1 MSNTRPQAYQRLA
14 ELLIGSRI
22 SMALRVVAEHQI
34 ADHLA
39 AGPQTVEVLSRATGI
54 PPHTLGRLMRGLADI
69 GVFAETSEGRFA
81 NTDVSAY
88 MRTDATPSLREM
100 ILILNDDAVLH
111 GWQQL
116 PIVLQS
122 GAPAFA
128 AANGVPFF
136 QYIAADPTRS
146 ATMGKFM
153 VGIYGAEGPKI
164 AASYPFGRF
173 NTLIDIG
180 GGQGHIIAE
189 ILRQH
194 PALKGALF
202 DLPPT
207 ADVARTFLA
216 GQDLSHRCEVCAGDF
231 FQAVPA
237 GYDAYV
243 IKSVLHDWDDEK
255 AVQILRHCRDA
266 MPSHGRVL
274 VIEIVVAPGQPM
286 GHPHPMIDLEMIVTF
301 GGKERTAHEFA
312 TLFSGAGLAL
322 EQVTPI
328 TDSFFSVVEARPI

>member
-39 AGPQTVEVLSRATGI
+39 AGPQTIEVLSSATGI
-54 PPHTLGRLMRGLADI
+54 PAHTLRRLMRGLADI

-88 MRTDATPSLREM
+88 IRTDATPSLREM

-111 GWQQL
+111 GWQRL
-116 PIVLQS
+116 PTVLQS

-128 AANGVPFF
+128 EANGVPFF

-164 AASYPFGRF
+164 AAGYPFGRF

-189 ILRQH
+189 ILKQH

-216 GQDLSHRCEVCAGDF
+216 GQGLSHRCEVCAGDF

-266 MPSHGRVL
+266 MPSQGRVL
-274 VIEIVVAPGQPM
+274 VIEIVVSPGQPM
-286 GHPHPMIDLEMIVTF
+286 GHPHPMIDLEMMVTF
-301 GGKERTAHEFA
+301 GGKERTVHEFA

-322 EQVTPI
+322 EKVTPI